1 MTMNTKYIEKFHY
14 RDSAVANW
22 IKERPWSGLSLQII
36 EFEFVREYLMAGLVA
51 VIYGISAY
59 AVFLVTILYAIG
71 FVSNLVVPKSIDSG
85 AAGPLIEGILIN
97 TMLLGLFAVQHSV
110 MARQGFKRWWTRFVP
125 PSTERSTFVLFSSL
139 ALLLLYWQWRPIPE
153 PIWTVENPVIATAL
167 EAISFFGWGL
177 LFVSTFMLS
186 HFELFGLSQVFARLF
201 RKELPAARFHTPL
214 LYRLVRHPI
223 YLSFLLAFWATPSMT
238 AGHLLFA
245 LATTGYILI
254 GIQLEERDLVGL
266 FGDRYRSY
274 KQRVRMLLPLPGR
287 RSVDLADHQASAAE
301 RSLR

>member
-1 MTMNTKYIEKFHY
+1 
-14 RDSAVANW
+14 
-22 IKERPWSGLSLQII
+22 
-36 EFEFVREYLMAGLVA
+36 MAGLVA

-85 AAGPLIEGILIN
+85 VAGPLIESILIN

-125 PSTERSTFVLFSSL
+125 PSIERSTFVLFSSL

-153 PIWTVENPVIATAL
+153 SIWTVENPVIATAL

-201 RKELPAARFHTPL
+201 RKELPAARFHAPL

-254 GIQLEERDLVGL
+254 GIQLEERDLVEL

-274 KQRVRMLLPLPGR
+274 KQRVSMLLPLPGR
-287 RSVDLADHQASAAE
+287 RSVGASDHQASAAE